1 MEEAEELCRL
11 RLEVVE
17 ERARRVELE
26 EENDLLALANV
37 QLQNELAVFRKASGG
52 RGPAGLSAAGFRTSA
67 AGVAGDDGEAG
78 NNGNDGGVPLLG
90 FDGDGRFANQAKCVI
105 DNACGSMNVLS
116 VSFCNASS
124 SADAAELVACGG
136 TDNCVSVYDIET
148 AAQVSKFSLTA
159 PILML
164 DSFGCL
170 LACSMMDGGVAL
182 INLGSGDVRHLKD
195 HSKYVVGVRWSPDGR
210 YLASVSH
217 DKSVH
222 LYRVVL
228 KDGDLESIEKHN
240 ALRLAVTPESCFFA
254 RVPAHEHEHEQEGE
268 VQEASRF
275 ELVIALRDTN
285 HLIYMDCET
294 FAQRHVS
301 LNENA
306 WDTHVSIT
314 PLFLLPSP
322 DMQCVLVAT
331 DKNMHFLT
339 RLGKS
344 KRLKVYAGHNC
355 GDYGKPK
362 VAFDATGQ
370 YIYSNS
376 ENDSSVFVYDVNSTS
391 IVGKLSGHKNII
403 KDVCCSRKSRIVA
416 TASFDHTVIVWHRE
430 D

>member
-1 MEEAEELCRL
+1 MEEELARL
-11 RLEVVE
+11 RLEVEE

-26 EENDLLALANV
+26 DENDLLAMANV
-37 QLQNELAVFRKASGG
+37 QLQNELAVFRKAGG
-52 RGPAGLSAAGFRTSA
+52 GGSAGMSAAGFRASA
-67 AGVAGDDGEAG
+67 TVAGDDEVGS
-78 NNGNDGGVPLLG
+78 GNDGGVPLLG

-116 VSFCNASS
+116 VSFCNGCS
-124 SADAAELVACGG
+124 SADAAEVVACGG

-148 AAQVSKFSLTA
+148 GAQISKFPLTA
-159 PILML
+159 PVLMI

-170 LACSMMDGGVAL
+170 LACSMMDGGVAI
-182 INLGSGDVRHLKD
+182 INVGSGVVRHLKD
-195 HSKYVVGVRWSPDGR
+195 HSKYVVGVRWSPDGK
-210 YLASVSH
+210 YLATVSH

-222 LYRVVL
+222 LYRVVV
-228 KDGDLESIEKHN
+228 KDGDVESIEKHN

-254 RVPAHEHEHEQEGE
+254 AISRAQEDVGE
-268 VQEASRF
+268 GNEESRF

-285 HLIYMDCET
+285 YLIYMDCET
-294 FAQRHVS
+294 FEQRHIS
-301 LNENA
+301 LNEND

-362 VAFDATGQ
+362 LAFDSTGQ
-370 YIYSNS
+370 YIYGNS
-376 ENDSSVFVYDVNSTS
+376 ENDSSVFIYDVNSTS
-391 IVGKLSGHKNII
+391 IVGKLSGHKNIV
-403 KDVCCSRKSRIVA
+403 KDVCCSRRSRIVA
-416 TASFDHTVIVWHRE
+416 TASFDHTIVVWHRE
-430 D
+430 N